1 MPRLSNAAWEI
12 AKEKYV
18 TVPGV
23 TYEQLRLELGVTRK
37 TVERHGKEGDW
48 PALRREH
55 LRKMSVETDK
65 AIAETD
71 KRINEISE
79 EMSVERTKEQS
90 KQVDKGLRLVETYQ
104 AGLAGIIY
112 QCLLRLGMVKTARTE
127 DEAELV
133 KRSPEL
139 WNAMDAKDL
148 NRVLQKS
155 IDGQLDLMKQKALMT
170 GKPTERVEMI
180 ERHEILVIER
190 TAEEQQ
196 EFERVIGRIRETAE
210 EAGLALPEG

>member
-1 MPRLSNAAWEI
+1 MPRLSDAVWEI

-18 TVPGV
+18 TIPGV
-23 TYEQLRLELGVTRK
+23 TYEQLAGELGVTNR
-37 TVERHGKEGDW
+37 TVERHGAEGDW
-48 PALRREH
+48 PT
-55 LRKMSVETDK
+55 LRKTYVGKLSD
-65 AIAETD
+65 ETD
-71 KRINEISE
+71 KRIAEVSE
-79 EMSVERTKEQS
+79 TRTQERSEK
-90 KQVDKGLRLVETYQ
+90 VAKGLRLVETYQ

-112 QCLLRLGMVKTARTE
+112 QCLLRLGMVKMARTE

-139 WNAMDAKDL
+139 WAAMDAKDL

-170 GKPTERVEMI
+170 GKPTERVEMV

-190 TAEEQQ
+190 TPEEQQ
-196 EFERVIGRIRETAE
+196 EFERVINRIRETAE

>member
-1 MPRLSNAAWEI
+1 MPRLSDAVWEI

-23 TYEQLRLELGVTRK
+23 THEQLRIELGVTRR
-37 TVERHGKEGDW
+37 TVVRHSKEDNW
-48 PALRREH
+48 PALRKAHVAR
-55 LRKMSVETDK
+55 MSHES
-65 AIAETD
+65 D
-71 KRINEISE
+71 KRIAELSE
-79 EMSVERTKEQS
+79 ARIQERSEK
-90 KQVDKGLRLVETYQ
+90 VDKGLRLVETYQ

-180 ERHEILVIER
+180 ERHDILVIER
-190 TAEEQQ
+190 NPTEQQ
-196 EFERVIGRIRETAE
+196 EFERVIGKIRETAE